1 MGETKT
7 MVTLENR
14 QERSEECSER
24 ANFYRYLGRLYYK
37 ELDDELISRLAEGQ
51 SILAVSNDMD
61 EDEQDFARGF
71 NKMTKYVKHK
81 TPDTLTESRCDYARV
96 FLGAGTACKDPV
108 SPYESVYTGE
118 ERLLMQGARD
128 EMLVSLAS
136 EGLAIEDSFNMPEDH
151 ISFQLQYM
159 ARLLD
164 QESESWQEGCLER
177 AVAANEKS
185 ERFFNGHLM
194 NWVPTFCREATAMAR
209 TSFYRGLCECTDA
222 WMRLES
228 RSYDKAS
235 GDRDE
240 ERSED
245 GDR

>member
-7 MVTLENR
+7 MASPKNC
-14 QERSEECSER
+14 QERSKDCSER

-37 ELDDELISRLAEGQ
+37 ELDDELISQLAEGQ
-51 SILAVSNDMD
+51 SILAISNDMN

-96 FLGAGTACKDPV
+96 FLGAGTVCKDPV

-118 ERLLMQGARD
+118 ERLLMQEARD
-128 EMLVSLAS
+128 EMLTSLAS
-136 EGLAIEDSFNMPEDH
+136 EGLTIEDSFNMPEDH
-151 ISFQLQYM
+151 ISFQFQYM

-164 QESESWQEGCLER
+164 QESKSWQEGRLEE
-177 AVAANEKS
+177 AAAASEKS
-185 ERFFNGHLM
+185 QRFFNDHLM
-194 NWVPTFCREATAMAR
+194 NWVPTFCFEAKSIAR

-222 WMRLES
+222 WLRLES
-228 RSYDKAS
+228 RSHGEASDKHTEEKS
-235 GDRDE
+235 NDVDR
-240 ERSED
+240 
-245 GDR
+245 